1 MSWRMRWAAAQIT
14 PVLVSSGVWLLV
26 SGLVPVV
33 VLAGLAVVGAGLV
46 VARTSR
52 LGLWVRFGA
61 RPATVAERDAVLG
74 ELVGVV
80 SLRGRGQP
88 RVWVAGRCRDLV
100 MVGLSH
106 LLVPSA
112 VLAEIVAGRLDG
124 DQLGAATSFALGR
137 SVAVGSGMVRAVE
150 LYCTPYRLLDGA
162 ARAVAR
168 AITRLPLVGV
178 GWAIRPVVFGVAA
191 VNAYVTGP
199 ALWGEVVAACVVIML
214 LLTYTTSVLRRRW
227 LDRLA
232 ELGEARVAAE
242 GFDPV
247 WSRMQQG
254 RSTQAAEPRRTV
266 PGATLERGGWQQ

>member
-1 MSWRMRWAAAQIT
+1 
-14 PVLVSSGVWLLV
+14 
-26 SGLVPVV
+26 
-33 VLAGLAVVGAGLV
+33 
-46 VARTSR
+46 
-52 LGLWVRFGA
+52 
-61 RPATVAERDAVLG
+61 
-74 ELVGVV
+74 
-80 SLRGRGQP
+80 
-88 RVWVAGRCRDLV
+88 
-100 MVGLSH
+100 MVGPGH

-112 VLAEIVAGRLDG
+112 VLTEIVAGRLDG

-137 SVAVGSGMVRAVE
+137 SVAVGSGMVRAIDF
-150 LYCTPYRLLDGA
+150 YCTPYRLLDDA

-214 LLTYTTSVLRRRW
+214 LLTYTTPVLRRRW

-242 GFDPV
+242 GFDSV
-247 WSRMQQG
+247 WSRMRQG
-254 RSTQAAEPRRTV
+254 RSTQAAEPRRTLS
-266 PGATLERGGWQQ
+266 GATLQRGGWQ